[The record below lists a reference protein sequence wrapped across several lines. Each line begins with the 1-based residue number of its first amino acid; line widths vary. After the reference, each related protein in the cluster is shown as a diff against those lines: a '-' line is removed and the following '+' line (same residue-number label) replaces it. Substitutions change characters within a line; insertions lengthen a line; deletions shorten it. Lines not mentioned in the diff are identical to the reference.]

1 MKSRE
6 YYSQIETIVKN
17 NPIIIHFSFDFDEID
32 LITGFL
38 KGKLELI
45 DGSILYFIEYFEIQE
60 NTANRLKYKY
70 QWQSKKGNLI
80 CRWDNVPHY
89 PDLDTFPH
97 HMHDKNGVHA
107 SSDMDLKNII
117 DLIMNKIIP

>member
-17 NPIIIHFSFDFDEID
+17 NPIIIHFSLDFDEINS
-32 LITGFL
+32 ITGYL

-97 HMHDKNGVHA
+97 HMHDKNGVYA